1 MSEIYE
7 FDVTVRVRKRVWC
20 SGPTDRETARGV
32 IKSMLEGGMIG
43 CIVKRGEDGHPI
55 ESIIDNTFTV
65 DDITE

>member
-43 CIVKRGEDGHPI
+43 CAEYS